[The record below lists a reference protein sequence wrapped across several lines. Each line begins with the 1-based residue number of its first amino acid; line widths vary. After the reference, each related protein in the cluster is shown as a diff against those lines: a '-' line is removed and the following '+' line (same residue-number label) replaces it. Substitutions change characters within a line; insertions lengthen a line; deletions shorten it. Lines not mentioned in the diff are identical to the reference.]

1 MKHKQAIQSLIPDE
15 IYTDR
20 QEFIDYFYNA
30 AIDAVRRRTT
40 SLVLLG
46 QRRMGKTE
54 IFKRVINK
62 LFFAQ
67 GQKKSE
73 RVVPVYYSFKED
85 KLDRWEFATHYAE
98 NFLRW
103 YAAFYLNDVYI
114 LSNAVSNENL
124 LDYIQNSTIKKTQSL
139 DIALNTYKNIKDKAV
154 TIPEMAALM
163 LPRTI
168 SDWDDSTIVMF
179 LDEFQNVHLPQHNFR
194 IAGFM
199 QEAVESPTC
208 PHFVTGSAM
217 SILSNEILGRGSLF
231 GRFRSKT
238 IAPFTEYYGAEL
250 ATKASSYHNVSISL
264 EIATY
269 LSKKCNGNP
278 FYINSVIH
286 QASEQN
292 NKLINEETL
301 NKVLSVDLSS
311 GFIWGELHDQVLRW
325 IERINDI
332 GITKW
337 ILYLSSIEEGERINL
352 DRIKN
357 QLMEKEGKDIS
368 IQQIK
373 DILVKLS
380 RGDLLQYME
389 FGDWFKKID
398 DPILLDFLKVWGK
411 TEVEGFSKDQIKS
424 DLITKYNRL
433 KLQIK
438 DHIAYM
444 AEIYMSQVLW
454 NSKHKKLSGK
464 YFHSKDC
471 KIKIPSY
478 FVYIHH
484 RVRLGASSDREI
496 DVYASAGDEFWI
508 CESKYWHGRKVG
520 IKQVESLLKLADCVK
535 EFEGR
540 EYFEGKEPLTLRM
553 WIYAHD
559 GVTKSALN
567 LIKKHEILWSDKN
580 DLDALLK
587 EVGLRK
593 LSDLIKIGV

>member
-1 MKHKQAIQSLIPDE
+1 MKHKQAIHSLVPDE

-20 QEFIDYFYNA
+20 QDFIDYLFNA
-30 AIDAVRRRTT
+30 AIDAIRRRTT

-62 LFFAQ
+62 LFFEQ
-67 GQKKSE
+67 DQRKSE
-73 RVVPVYYSFKED
+73 VVVPVYYSFKED
-85 KLDRWEFATHYAE
+85 KLDRWDFATHYAE

-103 YAAFYLNDVYI
+103 YVAFHMKDTYI

-124 LDYIQNSTIKKTQSL
+124 LDYIQNSSVEKTRSL
-139 DIALNTYKNIKDKAV
+139 DIAVNTYKNIKDKAV
-154 TIPEMAALM
+154 TIPEMAALT

-168 SDWDDSTIVMF
+168 SDWDNSTIVMF

-194 IAGFM
+194 VAGFM

-217 SILSNEILGRGSLF
+217 SILSNDILGRGSLF
-231 GRFRSKT
+231 GRFRSKPIT
-238 IAPFTEYYGAEL
+238 PFTQYFGTEL
-250 ATKASSYHNVSISL
+250 SIKAASYRNVSISL

-269 LSKKCNGNP
+269 LSKKCGGNP
-278 FYINSVIH
+278 FYINSIVH
-286 QASEQN
+286 QAAEQN
-292 NKLINEETL
+292 NELINEEAL
-301 NKVLSVDLSS
+301 NKMLSVDLSS
-311 GFIWGELHDQVLRW
+311 GFIWGELHDQVSRW
-325 IERINDI
+325 IERINDT
-332 GITKW
+332 GVTKW
-337 ILYLSSIEEGERINL
+337 ILYLSAMEEGERINI

-368 IQQIK
+368 IKQIK

-380 RGDLLQYME
+380 RGDLLEYME

-411 TEVEGFSKDQIKS
+411 TEVEGLSQDLVKS
-424 DLITKYNRL
+424 DLIAKYNRL
-433 KLQIK
+433 KLKIK
-438 DHIAYM
+438 EHIAYI
-444 AEIYMSQVLW
+444 AEIYMSQILW

-464 YFHSKDC
+464 YFHSK
-471 KIKIPSY
+471 KVEIKIPSH

-508 CESKYWHGRKVG
+508 CESKYWNGKKVG
-520 IKQVESLLKLADCVK
+520 IKQVESFLKLADCVK
-535 EFEGR
+535 EFEGH
-540 EYFEGKEPLTLRM
+540 EYFDGEKPLKLSL
-553 WIYAHD
+553 WLYAHD
-559 GVTKSALN
+559 GVTKSALS
-567 LIKKHEILWSDKN
+567 LINKHDILWSDKN

-593 LSDLIKIGV
+593 LSDIIKI

>member
-1 MKHKQAIQSLIPDE
+1 MKPKQAIQSLIPDE

-20 QEFIDYFYNA
+20 QEFIDYLYNA

-62 LFFAQ
+62 LFFKQ
-67 GQKKSE
+67 DQNKSE
-73 RVVPVYYSFKED
+73 FVVPVYYSFKED
-85 KLDRWEFATHYAE
+85 RLDRWDFATHYAE

-103 YAAFYLNDVYI
+103 YVAYFLKDTYI
-114 LSNAVSNENL
+114 LSNAVSNEDL
-124 LDYIQNSTIKKTQSL
+124 IDFIQNSAMNKTQSL
-139 DIALNTYKNIKDKAV
+139 DIAINTYKNIKDKVV
-154 TIPEMAALM
+154 TIPEMVALT

-194 IAGFM
+194 VAGFM

-217 SILSNEILGRGSLF
+217 HMLSHEILGRGSLF
-231 GRFRSKT
+231 GRFRSKP
-238 IAPFTEYYGAEL
+238 IGPFTEYYGTEL
-250 ATKASSYHNVSISL
+250 AIKAASYRNVKISL
-264 EIATY
+264 GMATY
-269 LSKKCNGNP
+269 LSKKCGGNP
-278 FYINSVIH
+278 FYINSVVQ
-286 QASEQN
+286 QAAEQN
-292 NKLINEETL
+292 NELSNEETL

-311 GFIWGELHDQVLRW
+311 GFIWGELHDQVSRW
-325 IERINDI
+325 VERINES

-337 ILYLSSIEEGERINL
+337 ILYLSAMEEDERISL
-352 DRIKN
+352 DRIKQ

-368 IQQIK
+368 TKQIK

-380 RGDLLQYME
+380 RGDLLEYQE

-411 TEVEGFSKDQIKS
+411 SEVEGINRDQVTS
-424 DLITKYNRL
+424 DMIIKYNRL

-438 DHIAYM
+438 DHIAYI

-454 NSKHKKLSGK
+454 NSKHKKLPGK
-464 YFHSKDC
+464 YFHSKEYQ
-471 KIKIPSY
+471 IAIPSY

-484 RVRLGASSDREI
+484 RVRLGASSDREV

-508 CESKYWHGRKVG
+508 CESKYWKGKKVG
-520 IKQVESLLKLADCVK
+520 IKQVERLLKLADCVK
-535 EFEGR
+535 DFEGR
-540 EYFEGKEPLTLRM
+540 AYFEGEEPLTLRL
-553 WIYAHD
+553 WLYAHD

-567 LIKKHEILWSDKN
+567 LMKKHDIFWSDKN

-593 LSDLIKIGV
+593 LSALFFS